1 MEPDGKSRLRICGH
15 VICGHGDGGM
25 ATGAWRRGRVICGHG
40 DGGCASAG
48 STAKNFRNYC
58 EKDWGDF
65 YEDRAKPCMA
75 LCPWIRQPYYG
86 VGLKGAV
93 PGSLGI

>member
-1 MEPDGKSRLRICGH
+1 MESPGCASAGMATGH
-15 VICGHGDGGM
+15 AICGHGDGGM
-25 ATGAWRRGRVICGHG
+25 S
-40 DGGCASAG
+40 SAG